1 MNVCNDGRLPLRTE
15 ACPPFPLSNKI
26 GARHLERLAIVYV
39 RQSSARQVRENTEST
54 QLQYRLVEQARA
66 LGWSHEHVVVIDDDL
81 GLSGQSLEGR
91 EGFQRLLAEVSLGH
105 VGIVLGIEMSRLA
118 RSCRDWHHLLELCA
132 MFGSLL
138 GDADGTYDPRDH
150 NDRLLLGLKG
160 TMSEAELHIL
170 RGRLDAGKKNKARR
184 GELFAQAPIGYV
196 RTGSSVAIDPDE
208 QASGVV
214 RLVFD
219 KFEELGSANA
229 VLKFFRRER
238 LRLGIRVAS
247 GPGQGALTWRTP
259 NRSTL
264 LGILHHPIYAGAYVF
279 GRNKMD
285 PARRVAG
292 KPARGRRRATRD
304 EWQVLI
310 HDALPAYI
318 TWAQWERNQQRIAEN
333 STKYGVGAARGT
345 SVLAGRVVCGKCG
358 LRMAIQYKEN
368 NNPYFTCSALRCQR
382 GEPMCQSFGGNEL
395 ETLIVRQVLSAMEP
409 AAIEL
414 SLKAAECIESDRQR
428 LDQHHRQ
435 TAERAAYEAELAR
448 RRYEEVD
455 PSNRM
460 VAAELER
467 RWESSLQS
475 KRKAEEALNRFRQD
489 EPSRL
494 TAEQRRAIVDLARDI
509 PALWHSA
516 AATNLDRQHI
526 VRSLIERIVVDV
538 QGQTERISVTI
549 RWSGGFESHHD
560 VRRRV
565 NTFGQLEDSAAIAAR
580 IQQLYDEGYPLSEIA
595 RLLNQDGFAPAK
607 GPRFTKTS
615 MGALCRTL
623 RRNGVIEKRR
633 RVGPHFWRA
642 GELSRLLG
650 IKKPTLSGWRKRH
663 WVQARQVGVRWIYW
677 ADQHELQRLGRLAN
691 RGPNGSAPLPAEL
704 TTAVSKMPS
713 C

>member
-1 MNVCNDGRLPLRTE
+1 
-15 ACPPFPLSNKI
+15 
-26 GARHLERLAIVYV
+26 
-39 RQSSARQVRENTEST
+39 
-54 QLQYRLVEQARA
+54 
-66 LGWSHEHVVVIDDDL
+66 
-81 GLSGQSLEGR
+81 
-91 EGFQRLLAEVSLGH
+91 
-105 VGIVLGIEMSRLA
+105 
-118 RSCRDWHHLLELCA
+118 
-132 MFGSLL
+132 
-138 GDADGTYDPRDH
+138 
-150 NDRLLLGLKG
+150 
-160 TMSEAELHIL
+160 
-170 RGRLDAGKKNKARR
+170 
-184 GELFAQAPIGYV
+184 
-196 RTGSSVAIDPDE
+196 
-208 QASGVV
+208 
-214 RLVFD
+214 
-219 KFEELGSANA
+219 LGSANA
-229 VLKFFRRER
+229 VLKFFRQER

-247 GPGQGALTWRTP
+247 GPGRGALTWRIA

-435 TAERAAYEAELAR
+435 TAERATYEAELAR

-467 RWESSLQS
+467 RWESSLQT
-475 KRKAEEALNRFRQD
+475 KRKAEEALNRFRQE

-516 AATNLDRQHI
+516 AATNLDRQQI

-565 NTFGQLEDSAAIAAR
+565 NAFGQLEESAAIAAR

-607 GPRFTKTS
+607 GPRFTKTL

-623 RRNGVIEKRR
+623 RRRGVIEKRR

-663 WVQARQVGVRWIYW
+663 WVQARQVGARWIYW

-691 RGPNGSAPLPAEL
+691 RGPNGSTPLPAEL